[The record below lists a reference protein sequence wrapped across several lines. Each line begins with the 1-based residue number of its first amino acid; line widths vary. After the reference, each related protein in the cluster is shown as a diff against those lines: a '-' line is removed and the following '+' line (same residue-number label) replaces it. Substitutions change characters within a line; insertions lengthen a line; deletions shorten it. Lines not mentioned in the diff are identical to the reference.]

1 MALVITVQDRVIVRT
16 LSRWSWVISTVWLN
30 CELQTPLA
38 TNFYF
43 TERDTMIW
51 QKNIS
56 NFLKSSENKI
66 GLWYD
71 TSANR
76 FDWISDWKYQIRH
89 FYFFNNLNQFFAWC
103 NYQNMLVLLQW
114 IDIYWYLEIIKTL
127 FLAIWIRK
135 RIFSLFCLRQ
145 LSKSV

>member
-38 TNFYF
+38 NNFYF

-71 TSANR
+71 TSLNR
-76 FDWISDWKYQIRH
+76 FDWISDWKYYIRH
-89 FYFFNNLNQFFAWC
+89 FYFFNNLNQFFFLEAFIK
-103 NYQNMLVLLQW
+103 NMLVLLQFFKTIKW
-114 IDIYWYLEIIKTL
+114 IDIYWNLHLIK
-127 FLAIWIRK
+127 
-135 RIFSLFCLRQ
+135 
-145 LSKSV
+145 

>member
-89 FYFFNNLNQFFAWC
+89 FYFFNNLNKFFAWC
-103 NYQNMLVLLQW
+103 NYQNMLVLLAMNR
-114 IDIYWYLEIIKTL
+114 YLLIFRNHQNTFFSNLNQKKNIQS
-127 FLAIWIRK
+127 FLP
-135 RIFSLFCLRQ
+135 
-145 LSKSV
+145 

>member
-1 MALVITVQDRVIVRT
+1 MVLGITVQDRVKVRT

-30 CELQTPLA
+30 CELQTPLVN
-38 TNFYF
+38 NFYF

-56 NFLKSSENKI
+56 IFLKSSENNI

-76 FDWISDWKYQIRH
+76 FDWISDWKYYIRH
-89 FYFFNNLNQFFAWC
+89 FYFFNNLNQFFAWG

-114 IDIYWYLEIIKTL
+114 IYIYWYLEIIKTL
-127 FLAIWIRK
+127 F
-135 RIFSLFCLRQ
+135 FSNLNQKKNIQSFLP
-145 LSKSV
+145 